1 MAHIAG
7 MKTWCLWIMGRSGPR
22 SHTHASG
29 LSVKHVARSAIIV
42 NKAPDKWEGKTVCVR
57 CHPDTAQAMRE
68 RAEWRAQNAAPRVPN
83 PEWWASSAAESATVA
98 YARNAQAAQNAQN
111 ANAIE
116 DEEDH
121 DDIEPDDEPEDDET
135 L

>member
-1 MAHIAG
+1 MDNGQKWSKKSYARVGFECEACGQKRHIA
-7 MKTWCLWIMGRSGPR
+7 
-22 SHTHASG
+22 
-29 LSVKHVARSAIIV
+29 

-68 RAEWRAQNAAPRVPN
+68 RVCRGDWARSDAG
-83 PEWWASSAAESATVA
+83 WWASSAAERATVA
-98 YARNAQAAQNAQN
+98 YAQD

-121 DDIEPDDEPEDDET
+121 DDIEPDDEPEDDEPEEDET